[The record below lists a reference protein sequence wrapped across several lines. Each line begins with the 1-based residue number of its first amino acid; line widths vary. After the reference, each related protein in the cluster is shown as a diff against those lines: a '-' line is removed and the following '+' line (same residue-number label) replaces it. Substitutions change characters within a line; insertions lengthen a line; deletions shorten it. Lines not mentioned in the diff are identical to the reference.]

1 MSGEKNVIAAPLRP
15 TTGIVRNLAFL
26 DHRTA
31 NGHPENQG
39 RLEAVYRMLDQTDR
53 LRRLVLVEA
62 RLAEEDEILLVHSAA
77 HLATVAATASRESTA
92 LTPDTI
98 ASAGSY
104 RAARLAVGGL
114 LEAVSRVADG
124 RLANAFALV
133 RPPGHHAERNRAMGY
148 CLFNNVA
155 IAAAY
160 ARKVLG
166 MDRVMILD
174 WDVHH
179 GNGTQHIFEQDD
191 RVLFVSIHQFP
202 HFPGTGSFTDTGIGR
217 GEGYS
222 VNIPITKGYGDGEY
236 AAILQALLMPITAA
250 FKPDL
255 ILVSAGFDPHASDPH
270 GGMRLTPTGFAALT
284 RCLLESAAA
293 CCDGRLVLVLEG
305 GYDVD
310 TIGDSVKAVL
320 DELSGATKS
329 AVADIATTA
338 NPKKVNYALKRVVN
352 VQRRYWKN
360 LSRPMKVDCSGR
372 TVHI

>member
-1 MSGEKNVIAAPLRP
+1 
-15 TTGIVRNLAFL
+15 
-26 DHRTA
+26 
-31 NGHPENQG
+31 
-39 RLEAVYRMLDQTDR
+39 MLDQTDR

-104 RAARLAVGGL
+104 RAARLAVGGV

-202 HFPGTGSFTDTGIGR
+202 HFPGTGCFTDAGIGR

-222 VNIPITKGYGDGEY
+222 INIPIPKGYGDGEY
-236 AAILQALLMPITAA
+236 VAILQALLLPLTAE

-255 ILVSAGFDPHASDPH
+255 ILVSAGFDPHTSDPH

-284 RCLLESAAA
+284 RCLLECAAA
-293 CCDGRLVLVLEG
+293 CCGGRVVLVLEG
-305 GYDVD
+305 GYDLD

-320 DELSGATKS
+320 GELSGATMS
-329 AVADIATTA
+329 AVADVAATA
-338 NPKKVNYALKRVVN
+338 NPKKITYALKRVVN

-360 LSRPMKVDCSGR
+360 LSRPIKVDCSGR

>member
-1 MSGEKNVIAAPLRP
+1 MSGEKHSITAPLRP
-15 TTGIVRNLAFL
+15 NTGIVRSLAFL

-31 NGHPENQG
+31 KGHPENQG
-39 RLEAVYRMLDQTDR
+39 RLEAVYRMLDQTDV
-53 LRRLVLVEA
+53 LRRVVLVEA
-62 RLAEEDEILLVHSAA
+62 RPAEENEILLVHSAA
-77 HLATVAATASRESTA
+77 HLAKIAATASRESTA

-104 RAARLAVGGL
+104 RAARLAVGGV

-124 RLANAFALV
+124 TLSNAFALV

-155 IAAAY
+155 LGAAY
-160 ARKVLG
+160 ARRVLG

-202 HFPGTGSFTDTGIGR
+202 HFPGTGCFTDTGIGR

-222 VNIPITKGYGDGEY
+222 INIPIPKGYGDGEY
-236 AAILQALLMPITAA
+236 TAILQALLMPLTAE

-255 ILVSAGFDPHASDPH
+255 ILVSAGFDAHTSDPH
-270 GGMRLTPTGFAALT
+270 GGMRLAPTGFAAMT
-284 RCLLESAAA
+284 RCLLESAAT
-293 CCDGRLVLVLEG
+293 CCDGRMALVLEG
-305 GYDVD
+305 GYDVH

-320 DELSGATKS
+320 DELTGATIS
-329 AVADIATTA
+329 AVADIAATA
-338 NPKKVNYALKRVVN
+338 NPKKVIYALKRVVN

-360 LSRPMKVDCSGR
+360 LSKPITVDCSGR
-372 TVHI
+372 TVQI

>member
-1 MSGEKNVIAAPLRP
+1 MSGENDSISASPRP
-15 TTGIVRNLAFL
+15 TTGIVRNLTFL

-39 RLEAVYRMLDQTDR
+39 RLEAVYRMLDQTN
-53 LRRLVLVEA
+53 LMRRLVLVEA
-62 RLAEEDEILLVHSAA
+62 RPAEEGEILLVHSAA
-77 HLATVAATASRESTA
+77 HLAKVAATAARESTA

-104 RAARLAVGGL
+104 RAARLAAGGV

-155 IAAAY
+155 VAAAY

-202 HFPGTGSFTDTGIGR
+202 HFPGTGSFTDAGIGR

-222 VNIPITKGYGDGEY
+222 INIPIPKGYGDGEY
-236 AAILQALLMPITAA
+236 AAILQALLTPLTAE

-255 ILVSAGFDPHASDPH
+255 ILVSAGFDPHASDPY

-284 RCLLESAAA
+284 RCLLDSAAA
-293 CCDGRLVLVLEG
+293 GCGGRVVLVLEG
-305 GYDVD
+305 GYDVQ

-320 DELSGATKS
+320 DELSGATTS
-329 AVADIATTA
+329 AVADIAATA
-338 NPKKVNYALKRVVN
+338 NPKKITYALKRVVN

-360 LSRPMKVDCSGR
+360 LTRPMKIDCSGR
-372 TVHI
+372 IVHI

>member
-1 MSGEKNVIAAPLRP
+1 MSGEKNDIATPLRP
-15 TTGIVRNLAFL
+15 TTGIVKNLRFL

-39 RLEAVYRMLDQTDR
+39 RLEAVYRMLDQNDL

-62 RLAEEDEILLVHSAA
+62 RPAEEDEILLVHAAA
-77 HLATVAATASRESTA
+77 HLAKVAATASRESTA
-92 LTPDTI
+92 LTPDTF

-104 RAARLAVGGL
+104 RAARLAVGGV

-133 RPPGHHAERNRAMGY
+133 RPPGHHAERSRAMGY

-202 HFPGTGSFTDTGIGR
+202 HFPGTGGFTDAGIGR

-222 VNIPITKGYGDGEY
+222 INIPIPKGYGDGEY
-236 AAILQALLMPITAA
+236 SAILQALLMPLTAE
-250 FKPDL
+250 FNPDL
-255 ILVSAGFDPHASDPH
+255 ILVSAGFDPHTSDPH
-270 GGMRLTPTGFAALT
+270 GGMRLTPGGFAALT
-284 RCLLESAAA
+284 RCLLESAAT
-293 CCDGRLVLVLEG
+293 CCSGRVALVLEG
-305 GYDVD
+305 GYDVH

-320 DELSGATKS
+320 DELSGATMHK
-329 AVADIATTA
+329 VADMAATA
-338 NPKKVNYALKRVVN
+338 NPKKVVYALKRVVN

-360 LSRPMKVDCSGR
+360 LSRPMKIDCSGR

>member
-1 MSGEKNVIAAPLRP
+1 MSGEKNIIAAPFRP

-31 NGHPENQG
+31 NGHPENRG
-39 RLEAVYRMLDQTDR
+39 RLEAVYRVLDQTDL

-62 RLAEEDEILLVHSAA
+62 RPAEEDEILLVHSAA
-77 HLATVAATASRESTA
+77 HLAKVAATAARESTA
-92 LTPDTI
+92 LTSDTI

-104 RAARLAVGGL
+104 RAARLAVGGV

-155 IAAAY
+155 LAAAY

-202 HFPGTGSFTDTGIGR
+202 HFPGTGSFTDAGIGR

-222 VNIPITKGYGDGEY
+222 INIPIPKGYGDGEY
-236 AAILQALLMPITAA
+236 TAILQALLMPLTAE

-284 RCLLESAAA
+284 RCLLESAAI
-293 CCDGRLVLVLEG
+293 CGGRVALVLEG
-305 GYDVD
+305 GYDVH

-320 DELSGATKS
+320 DELSGATVS
-329 AVADIATTA
+329 AVADIAATA
-338 NPKKVNYALKRVVN
+338 NPKKVIYALKRVVN

-360 LSRPMKVDCSGR
+360 LSRPLTADCFGR

>member
-26 DHRTA
+26 DHRTT

-104 RAARLAVGGL
+104 RAARLAVGGV

-160 ARKVLG
+160 AREVLG

-284 RCLLESAAA
+284 RSLLESAAA
-293 CCDGRLVLVLEG
+293 CCDGRVVLVLEG

-329 AVADIATTA
+329 AVAEIAATA